1 MTALSVNG
9 RFLTQPLS
17 GVQRYGRE
25 MLTAF
30 DRLLPT
36 EGPPVPVWYPAGHG
50 DIDVPDWL
58 RLRPIRLPGG
68 KGHLWEQTTLAR
80 AARGTRLISL
90 CGSGPVLQA
99 DQLVVIHD
107 ANIWDVPESFAT
119 GYRRFHGLMRPIL
132 ARRVRQVATV
142 SHAAA
147 AALAPRLGIGA
158 GQIAVVPNGAGHLAA
173 TVPDGDALKQFGL
186 TPGGYLLAVGNQSP
200 NKNLARLAAA
210 HAAAAR
216 RNVGGVPPLAIAGGM
231 APGVM
236 PAALQS
242 RAGLQLLGRVSD
254 GALRALYD
262 GAVAFLWPPLSEGFG
277 IPPLEAMALGVPV
290 VASRTSAMP
299 EVLGDVPV
307 WFDPRDVDGMAT
319 AILQVLALAGV
330 ERDLMVERGRAR
342 AGMWTWETAASRLR
356 DLVTD
361 EVSGRD

>member
-1 MTALSVNG
+1 
-9 RFLTQPLS
+9 
-17 GVQRYGRE
+17 

-119 GYRRFHGLMRPIL
+119 GYRRFHGLMRPN
-132 ARRVRQVATV
+132 TG
-142 SHAAA
+142 
-147 AALAPRLGIGA
+147 PA
-158 GQIAVVPNGAGHLAA
+158 GQAGGDGQPCGGGSVGAA
-173 TVPDGDALKQFGL
+173 TWDRGGADRGGSERGRTSGCDGPGWGCAEAVRPDA
-186 TPGGYLLAVGNQSP
+186 GGYLLAVGNQSP

-236 PAALQS
+236 PAALAIPC
-242 RAGLQLLGRVSD
+242 RAATVRARLRWRVAR
-254 GALRALYD
+254 ALRWGGGVPVA
-262 GAVAFLWPPLSEGFG
+262 AVVRRVRDSPAGSD
-277 IPPLEAMALGVPV
+277 ALGVPV